1 MTKLAG
7 FELSIILPV
16 YNEHDNLEFLIPQL
30 VELCK
35 ETLNNFEILVIDD
48 DSTDMTE
55 KLIESFKKKYI
66 NLRYIKRLINR
77 SLPMSILEGVKSSK
91 FSNVLWLDADGSM
104 DINSVESLL
113 NGFLKDDSKFYI
125 GSRFVSG
132 GGYKGQTSEKK
143 NIFQIFKSINN
154 SEDSFLAIYLSVFF
168 NKFLESLLNSGVKDL
183 TSGFVIGNKK
193 YINEDVFIES
203 NYGEYFVYL
212 VSDLVMNGKQIIEV
226 GYICKPRVYGS
237 SKTSNNLMTLIR
249 LGLPYIKAAI
259 ICKRRM
265 IQKR

>member
-1 MTKLAG
+1 MTKVVG
-7 FELSIILPV
+7 SELSIILPV
-16 YNEHDNLEFLIPQL
+16 YNEHDNLEFLIPEL
-30 VELCK
+30 VRLCIK
-35 ETLNNFEILVIDD
+35 TIDHFEILVIDD
-48 DSTDMTE
+48 DSTDMTD
-55 KLIESFKKKYI
+55 KLIESFQKKYI
-66 NLRYIKRLINR
+66 NLRYIKRIINR
-77 SLPMSILEGVKSSK
+77 SLPMSILEGIKSSK
-91 FSNVLWLDADGSM
+91 FNNVLWLDADGSM

-113 NGFLKDDSKFYI
+113 NRFLKDDTKYYI
-125 GSRFVSG
+125 GSRFVNG
-132 GGYKGQTSEKK
+132 GGYKGQTSKKK

-168 NKFLESLLNSGVKDL
+168 NKFLELLLNSGVKDL
-183 TSGFVIGNKK
+183 TSGFVIGNKT

-212 VSDLVMNGKQIIEV
+212 VSDLVISRRQIIEV